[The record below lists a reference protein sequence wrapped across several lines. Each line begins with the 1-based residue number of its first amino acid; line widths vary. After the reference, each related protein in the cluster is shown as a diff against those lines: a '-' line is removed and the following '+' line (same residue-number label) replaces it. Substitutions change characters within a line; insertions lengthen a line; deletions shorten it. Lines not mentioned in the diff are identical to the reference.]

1 MAGLLNL
8 TPISDLTSW
17 RNSLLGSSGG
27 VYSGIKT
34 LAVELVQTATCTEL
48 RLAIPGGFT
57 EEHIGFAVFGNKLV
71 VYAPREW
78 AERVEGMTEEMKGT
92 RPTHTTGEMR
102 TTGMT
107 RGHSTMEEGKSSSG
121 YVGDTWYREFEFP
134 MPIDVS
140 QLGVSFE
147 EGYLKIC
154 LPLSLGIKPENI
166 GLYDISGKKE
176 SFG

>member
-8 TPISDLTSW
+8 TPIGDLTSL

-27 VYSGIKT
+27 TYSGIKS

-57 EEHIGFAVFGNKLV
+57 EEHIGFAVYGNKLV

-92 RPTHTTGEMR
+92 GSTHHTGEMR
-102 TTGMT
+102 ATGRT
-107 RGHSTMEEGKSSSG
+107 GERSTMHKEGMSSD

-140 QLGVSFE
+140 QFGVSFE